1 MGREEDQ
8 EMPTAELPHALAT
21 RFVALDV
28 HRQYLVVGA
37 VDSQQ
42 QVVLTPRRFGF
53 AAFAEWASVH
63 LTHADTVVFEATSNA
78 WLLYDPLQPLVAEV
92 VVAHPQAVK
101 LIAAARVKTDSRD
114 TIKLASLLAANL
126 IPAVW
131 VPPQAV
137 RELRALVTH
146 RNRLVQQRTQAA
158 NRLHSVLHRHNL
170 DPPSGIPFAVHQRE
184 WWLVLDLP
192 FSEKLRVQQDLSLY
206 QTLTGLINEI
216 EAELGRLSTCDPWV
230 KQVPFLVQLPGV
242 GVLSALRIL
251 AAIGEITRFP
261 SAKHLVGY
269 AGLGASVH
277 QSGETNRGGRITKEG
292 RSDLREV
299 MVEAAWV
306 AVEHH
311 PHWKAQFER
320 LAARIGKQKAIV
332 AVARKLLVTIWHVL
346 SQQEADCHAQIE
358 AVTRKLLNWISHAG
372 ATPGKKRDRLL
383 LLYQYLD
390 QLGLSEEVEEVKYKG
405 ATYRLSARQQ
415 LLRATQQ
422 QG

>member
-1 MGREEDQ
+1 ML
-8 EMPTAELPHALAT
+8 TELTPSPAT

-28 HRQYLVVGA
+28 HRQYLMVGA

-42 QVVLTPRRFGF
+42 QVVLSPRRFGF
-53 AAFAEWASVH
+53 AAFAEWAQVH
-63 LTHADTVVFEATSNA
+63 FTHADAVVLEATSNA
-78 WLLYDPLQPLVAEV
+78 WLLYDQLQPLVAEV

-101 LIAAARVKTDSRD
+101 LIAAARVKTDKRD

-146 RNRLVQQRTQAA
+146 RSRLVQQRTQAA
-158 NRLHSVLHRHNL
+158 NRLHSVLHRHNV
-170 DPPSGIPFAVHQRE
+170 DPPPGMPFAVHQRE
-184 WWLVLDLP
+184 WWLTLDLP
-192 FSEKLRVQQDLSLY
+192 LAEKLRVQQDLSLY
-206 QTLTGLINEI
+206 QTLDTLIQESD
-216 EAELGRLSTCDPWV
+216 AELGRLSTCDPWI
-230 KQVPFLVQLPGV
+230 KQVPFLVQLPGL

-277 QSGETNRGGRITKEG
+277 QSGETDRGGRITKQG
-292 RSDLREV
+292 RSDLRGV

-332 AVARKLLVTIWHVL
+332 AIARKLLVVIWHVL
-346 SQQEADCHAQIE
+346 SQQEADCHAQVE
-358 AVTRKLLNWISHAG
+358 AVTRKLLHWISQTG
-372 ATPGKKRDRLL
+372 TTPGKRRDRLL
-383 LLYQYLD
+383 LLYGYLD
-390 QLGLSEEVEEVKYKG
+390 QLGLSEEVEQVTYHG
-405 ATYRLSARQQ
+405 STYRLSERQKQ
-415 LLRATQQ
+415 LRATQHK
-422 QG
+422 G

>member
-1 MGREEDQ
+1 MWREEDH
-8 EMPTAELPHALAT
+8 EMPTTELPHALAT

-37 VDSQQ
+37 VDIQQ
-42 QVVLTPRRFGF
+42 HVVLTPRRFGF
-53 AAFAEWASVH
+53 AAFAEWASIH
-63 LTHADTVVFEATSNA
+63 LTHADAVVLEATANA
-78 WLLYDPLQPLVAEV
+78 WLLYDQLQPLVAEV

-158 NRLHSVLHRHNL
+158 NRLHSVLQRHNI
-170 DPPSGIPFAVHQRE
+170 DPPPGIPFAIHQRE
-184 WWLVLDLP
+184 WWLALDLP
-192 FSEKLRVQQDLSLY
+192 LAEKLRVQQDLSLY
-206 QTLTGLINEI
+206 QTLEGLIRES

-230 KQVPFLVQLPGV
+230 KQVPFLVQLPGL

-292 RSDLREV
+292 RSESLVGSWSRRPG
-299 MVEAAWV
+299 WRSSIIR
-306 AVEHH
+306 
-311 PHWKAQFER
+311 KGSAQFER

-332 AVARKLLVTIWHVL
+332 AIARKLLVTIWHVL
-346 SQQEADCHAQIE
+346 ERAGSGLPCTSRGCHPHMAELDESYGNHSGQE
-358 AVTRKLLNWISHAG
+358 TRPALAL
-372 ATPGKKRDRLL
+372 
-383 LLYQYLD
+383 
-390 QLGLSEEVEEVKYKG
+390 V
-405 ATYRLSARQQ
+405 RLS
-415 LLRATQQ
+415 
-422 QG
+422 